1 MILGTLCVVFS
12 FGKGRD
18 YLLRPAGM
26 FFAFAGQI
34 CATPVSAAETELSP
48 LCVRGR
54 IFSSFNRWLSWFFT
68 CREARCRHGK
78 RWAKAHVY
86 CCNLW
91 SSDAIVCVLHRS
103 LHHHFCGGDAPVG
116 QAHDRQ
122 RRDHLDRIPLL
133 LVLHLRLRR
142 LHPAHPEW
150 RGPAPHLHAPHAAQ
164 PLGDLHGRW
173 ARYLGLRPPWP
184 CFFETFNW

>member
-34 CATPVSAAETELSP
+34 SAAPVWNWTLLPPPTVPGEESSAHLTVDWADFWPAER
-48 LCVRGR
+48 RGADTGDDGCKL
-54 IFSSFNRWLSWFFT
+54 I
-68 CREARCRHGK
+68 
-78 RWAKAHVY
+78 Y

-91 SSDAIVCVLHRS
+91 SSEATVCLHRS

-122 RRDHLDRIPLL
+122 RRDHLDRILLL

-173 ARYLGLRPPWP
+173 ARNLGLRPPRS
-184 CFFETFNW
+184 CVFEPFNW